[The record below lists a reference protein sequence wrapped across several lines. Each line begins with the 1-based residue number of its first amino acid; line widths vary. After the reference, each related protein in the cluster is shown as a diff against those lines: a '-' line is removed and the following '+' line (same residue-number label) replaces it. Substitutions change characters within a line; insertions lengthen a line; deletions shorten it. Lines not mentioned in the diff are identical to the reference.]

1 MNPTQQFRRRLV
13 RSNPNDLIYY
23 LPMGA
28 RVENAVNRAIWI
40 GPRSYLGSVLV
51 SFWVFGLCFL
61 PNESPSSMRF
71 SVAILAQAKMP
82 CAVCDRW
89 VRDWENELEWFA
101 FRPYHTRRYIRNQL
115 KRLYGQR
122 RVRRHFYSWFGD
134 NLIYVGICDRCYI
147 DYPDIILE

>member
-13 RSNPNDLIYY
+13 RSNPNDLPYY

-71 SVAILAQAKMP
+71 SVAILAQA
-82 CAVCDRW
+82 
-89 VRDWENELEWFA
+89 
-101 FRPYHTRRYIRNQL
+101 
-115 KRLYGQR
+115 
-122 RVRRHFYSWFGD
+122 
-134 NLIYVGICDRCYI
+134 IYVKAVKSLCRTDRPCFVAFKK
-147 DYPDIILE
+147 LEEDHATKADKQAAVARTVLATRQHL

>member
-71 SVAILAQAKMP
+71 SVAILAQA
-82 CAVCDRW
+82 
-89 VRDWENELEWFA
+89 
-101 FRPYHTRRYIRNQL
+101 
-115 KRLYGQR
+115 
-122 RVRRHFYSWFGD
+122 
-134 NLIYVGICDRCYI
+134 IYVKAVKSLCRTDRPCFVAFKNLDEDHATKADKQAAVARTLLATRQHETVESRYGS
-147 DYPDIILE
+147 LA